1 MGAIFLGV
9 LLIGVVLCT
18 NFVQRA
24 DDAINKEF
32 GLDKPIFQRAHPLFH
47 RIEIGFKEREPRIGS
62 LAVFLPVAHQQDDA
76 AKKDYQ

>member
-32 GLDKPIFQRAHPLFH
+32 GLD
-47 RIEIGFKEREPRIGS
+47 PRTFGIAAITVGILYWLLYS
-62 LAVFLPVAHQQDDA
+62 LR
-76 AKKDYQ
+76 